1 MTSRKEGFFV
11 CSVWDEGLRS
21 KITVVAI
28 LGLIWFKYKPP
39 QLILSFSPRA
49 ALVKEQS
56 SLVSVSQSFQ
66 IIWFFSSFASVLS
79 YRMIFRQFVVL
90 SFEAKYSD
98 SFLAQLLSFSLNFQL
113 IEDSKITGVLD
124 CAIVGLHLL
133 SALIEIVIFYSLK
146 NDFCFWMPASW
157 CWNSWSFVQRG
168 SNASGNSLVVSTSNE
183 TFGTETVVF
192 NTRIVSERYCSW

>member
-1 MTSRKEGFFV
+1 
-11 CSVWDEGLRS
+11 
-21 KITVVAI
+21 
-28 LGLIWFKYKPP
+28 
-39 QLILSFSPRA
+39 
-49 ALVKEQS
+49 
-56 SLVSVSQSFQ
+56 
-66 IIWFFSSFASVLS
+66 
-79 YRMIFRQFVVL
+79 MIFRQFVVL

-157 CWNSWSFVQRG
+157 C
-168 SNASGNSLVVSTSNE
+168 
-183 TFGTETVVF
+183 
-192 NTRIVSERYCSW
+192 